1 MTRVAIIGAGPAG
14 LSAADTLITHG
25 IQPIIIDEAPRPG
38 GQAFRTATPGLDL
51 DMARLLGAEYTKY
64 RRFHA
69 TAERVCERADY
80 RPQTLAWGIHDGE
93 LYTHGP
99 SGITSIGYDALI
111 LATGAT
117 DRVFPVTGWTRPGV
131 FTLGAAQVLLKD
143 QGHLIGRKVIFCGS
157 SPLLYLAA
165 LQYHL
170 SGAEVV
176 AVLDTTGFGDKIMAL
191 PKLASSPATLWRGLS
206 YIRVLRSAGVRLE
219 HGVEL
224 TAFLASN
231 GGSELD
237 SGVGAVLFRN
247 RHGREDTIECDAA
260 ALGFGLRPEA
270 QLAALVDCS
279 FRYDPIFRQWFPVTD
294 RDGRGGE
301 RIYLAGDGA
310 AIGGA
315 DAAELSGR
323 LAAFATLSDFG
334 LDVPAQEAAR
344 LRRRLSRLKRFQE
357 GLARAFSW
365 PVSRTNS
372 LGDTTVVCRCE
383 NVTAGDIRRTVGADF
398 GPREINRI
406 KAMTRCGMGRCQA
419 RFCEPAATE
428 IAADKLQQP
437 LVSIGRLRGQS
448 PVKPL
453 PISSAFEIEPRS

>member
-1 MTRVAIIGAGPAG
+1 MTKVAIIGAGPAG
-14 LSAADTLITHG
+14 LSAADTFITHG
-25 IQPIIIDEAPRPG
+25 IQPIVIDEAPRPG
-38 GQAFRTATPGLDL
+38 GQAFRTAAPGLDL
-51 DMARLLGAEYTKY
+51 DMARLLGSEYSKY
-64 RRFHA
+64 QRTHA
-69 TAERVCERADY
+69 RAERVCERADY
-80 RPQTLAWGIHDGE
+80 RPKTLAWSIHEGE

-99 SGITSIGYDALI
+99 SGTASIGFDAVV

-117 DRVFPVTGWTRPGV
+117 DRIFPVAGWTRPGV

-176 AVLDTTGFGDKIMAL
+176 AVLDTTGFGDKVMAL
-191 PKLASSPATLWRGLS
+191 PKLTSNPATLWRGLS
-206 YIRVLRSAGVRLE
+206 YMRELRSAGVRLE

-224 TAFLASN
+224 LEFQDSS
-231 GGSELD
+231 GGGEAHA
-237 SGVGAVLFRN
+237 GVGAVLFRS
-247 RHGREDTIECDAA
+247 RHGVEETIACDAA

-270 QLAALVDCS
+270 QLAALADCR
-279 FRYDPIFRQWFPVTD
+279 FRYDPIFRQWFPITD
-294 RDGRGGE
+294 SDGRGGE
-301 RIYLAGDGA
+301 RVYLAGDGA

-323 LAAFATLSDFG
+323 LAAFAALTDFG
-334 LDVPAQEAAR
+334 LAVPAQEAAR
-344 LRRRLSRLKRFQE
+344 LRRQLTRLKRFQE

-365 PVSRTNS
+365 PVSRTGS
-372 LGDTTVVCRCE
+372 LDDTTVVCRCE
-383 NVTAGDIRRTVGADF
+383 NVTAGDLRRSVGANI

-419 RFCEPAATE
+419 RFCAHAAAE
-428 IAADKLQQP
+428 IVAGELRQP
-437 LVSIGRLRGQS
+437 LEFIGMLRGQT

>member
-1 MTRVAIIGAGPAG
+1 MTRIAIIGAGPAG
-14 LSAADTLITHG
+14 LSAADILVTHG

-38 GQAFRTATPGLDL
+38 GQAYRTAAPDLDL
-51 DMARLLGAEYTKY
+51 DMARLLGSEYTKY
-64 RRFHA
+64 QRIHSC
-69 TAERVCERADY
+69 AERVCERADY
-80 RPQTLAWGIHDGE
+80 RPRTLAWGLHDGE
-93 LYTHGP
+93 LYTQGP
-99 SGITSIGYDALI
+99 SGIASFGYDALI

-117 DRVFPVTGWTRPGV
+117 DRVFPVPGWTRPGV

-143 QGHLIGRKVIFCGS
+143 QGGLIGRKVIFCGS

-176 AVLDTTGFGDKIMAL
+176 AVLDTTSFGDKVMAL
-191 PKLASSPATLWRGLS
+191 PKLTSHPATLWRGLS
-206 YIRVLRSAGVRLE
+206 YMRKLRGAGIRLE
-219 HGVEL
+219 YGIEL
-224 TAFLASN
+224 TEFRASD
-231 GGSELD
+231 GGSERH

-247 RHGREDTIECDAA
+247 RRGQEEVIECDAV

-270 QLAALVDCS
+270 QLAALADCG
-279 FRYDPIFRQWFPVTD
+279 FRYDPIFRQWFPATD

-301 RIYLAGDGA
+301 RLYLAGDGA

-323 LAAFATLSDFG
+323 LAAFAALSDFG
-334 LDVPAQEAAR
+334 LDVPVQEMAR
-344 LRRRLSRLKRFQE
+344 LRRQLSRLKRFQE

-365 PVSRTNS
+365 PVSRTRS
-372 LGDTTVVCRCE
+372 LADTTVVCRCE
-383 NVTAGDIRRTVGADF
+383 NVTAGDIRRTVGADL

-419 RFCEPAATE
+419 RFCELAAAE
-428 IAADKLQQP
+428 IAADKLRQP
-437 LVSIGRLRGQS
+437 LQAIGRLRGQS

-453 PISSAFEIEPRS
+453 PISSAFEIEQHP

>member
-14 LSAADTLITHG
+14 LSAAGTLVAYG
-25 IQPIIIDEAPRPG
+25 IQPIIVDEAARPG
-38 GQAFRTATPGLDL
+38 GQAFRTPAPGLDL
-51 DMARLLGAEYTKY
+51 DMARLLGSEYTKFQ
-64 RRFHA
+64 RFHA
-69 TAERVCERADY
+69 SAERLREAADY
-80 RPQTLAWGIHDGE
+80 RPRTLAWGIHEGE

-99 SGITSIGYDALI
+99 TGIASIGYDALI

-117 DRVFPVTGWTRPGV
+117 DRIFPVAGWTRPGA
-131 FTLGAAQVLLKD
+131 FTLGAAQTLLKD
-143 QGHLIGRKVIFCGS
+143 QGQLIGRKVVFCGS

-165 LQYHL
+165 LQYRL
-170 SGAEVV
+170 SGAQVA
-176 AVLDTTGFGDKIMAL
+176 AVLDTTGFGGKLRAL
-191 PKLASSPATLWRGLS
+191 PKLASNPATLWRGLS
-206 YIRVLRSAGVRLE
+206 YMRELRSAGIRLE
-219 HGVEL
+219 HGVQL
-224 TAFLASN
+224 TEFQASD
-231 GGSELD
+231 GGGEPHAD
-237 SGVGAVLFRN
+237 VGAVRFRN
-247 RHGREDTIECDAA
+247 RHGREETIECDAV

-270 QLAALVDCS
+270 QLAALADCD
-279 FRYDPIFRQWFPVTD
+279 FRYDPIYRQWFPVTD

-315 DAAELSGR
+315 EAAELSGR

-344 LRRRLSRLKRFQE
+344 LRRRLNRIKRFQE

-428 IAADKLQQP
+428 IAADKLQRP
-437 LVSIGRLRGQS
+437 LEAIGRLRGQT

-453 PISSAFEIEPRS
+453 PLSSAFEIERRS

>member
-14 LSAADTLITHG
+14 LSAADTFVTHG

-38 GQAFRTATPGLDL
+38 GQAFRTAAPGLDL
-51 DMARLLGAEYTKY
+51 DMARLLGSEYTKFQ
-64 RRFHA
+64 RLHA
-69 TAERVCERADY
+69 RAERVCERADY
-80 RPQTLAWGIHDGE
+80 RSSTLAWGIHDGE

-99 SGITSIGYDALI
+99 SGTASIGFDAVV

-117 DRVFPVTGWTRPGV
+117 DRIFPVAGWTRPGV

-157 SPLLYLAA
+157 SPLLYLVAR
-165 LQYHL
+165 QYHL

-176 AVLDTTGFGDKIMAL
+176 AVLDTTGFGDKIMSL
-191 PKLASSPATLWRGLS
+191 PKLVSSPSTLWRGLS
-206 YIRVLRSAGVRLE
+206 YMRELRGAGIRLE

-224 TAFLASN
+224 IEFQASN
-231 GGSELD
+231 GDGELH
-237 SGVGAVLFRN
+237 SGIGAVLFRN
-247 RHGREDTIECDAA
+247 RHGREETIECDAV

-270 QLAALVDCS
+270 QLAALADCR

-301 RIYLAGDGA
+301 RVYLAGDGA

-323 LAAFATLSDFG
+323 LAAFAALSDFG
-334 LDVPAQEAAR
+334 LDAPAHEAAR
-344 LRRRLSRLKRFQE
+344 LRRHLTRLRRFQA

-365 PVSRTNS
+365 PASRTEN
-372 LGDTTVVCRCE
+372 LADTTVVCRCE
-383 NVTAGDIRRTVGADF
+383 NVTAGDIRQTVGADL

-419 RFCEPAATE
+419 RFCEHAAAE
-428 IAADKLQQP
+428 IAAGKLRLP
-437 LVSIGRLRGQS
+437 LETIGRLRGQA

-453 PISSAFEIEPRS
+453 PVSSAFEIEQRS